1 MDLDSKESLARC
13 ITVVSLCRNNPAQL
27 QATLAALP
35 AAVDGLA
42 EPWQVLVLDGSDDGA
57 CAEVA
62 LAQARALHLPLRYV
76 HRPARGIYAAMNEA
90 LALADGALVAFMHA
104 GDRYTP
110 VGVTALVQ
118 HWQSLVEPGR
128 PLPAAVFGQ
137 ALVRP
142 SGAADG
148 WLTPDPAMQRLQRWL
163 RMMVPCHQ
171 AFVFERGFA
180 QAHPYS
186 MGSLVA
192 DRAVMRAALARTGP
206 SAYLPRQVCEYALT
220 GVSSRLPDAPELW
233 RRLWDPQRTAV
244 ERLAEL
250 AKALLRPMQA
260 EFYPRLMCWRARIW
274 GLCCR

>member
-1 MDLDSKESLARC
+1 
-13 ITVVSLCRNNPAQL
+13 VVSLCRNNPAQL

-35 AAVDGLA
+35 AAVEGLA
-42 EPWQVLVLDGSDDGA
+42 WPWQVLVLDGSDGDA

-62 LAQARALHLPLRYV
+62 LAEARALELPLRYV

-110 VGVTALVQ
+110 LGLTALVQ

-137 ALVRP
+137 ALVQP
-142 SGAADG
+142 SGAADA

-180 QAHPYS
+180 QAHPYLT
-186 MGSLVA
+186 GSLVA
-192 DRAVMRAALARTGP
+192 DRAVMRAALAKTGP
-206 SAYLPRQVCEYALT
+206 SAYLRQQVCEYALT
-220 GVSSRLPDAPELW
+220 GVSSSLPDAPELW
-233 RRLWDPQRTAV
+233 RRLWEPQRTGA

-250 AKALLRPMQA
+250 GKALLRPLLA
-260 EFYPRLMCWRARIW
+260 AAYPRLMCWRARIW
-274 GLCCR
+274 ALCCR